1 METLLFQKYT
11 IHNSSKVP
19 CLGNSQYA
27 PGNTEGDGDRKRQF
41 ALIKQTKESWIE
53 FQSIP

>member
-11 IHNSSKVP
+11 IHNSSKVQ